1 MTKEFFETERLIL
14 KPFSML
20 NEEEKKIV
28 GDSWANPFNAR
39 YNEMRDPYGSVEE
52 LANLPEPTFSDFN
65 NYYDCMFFR
74 VAFSKENGE
83 IVGTC
88 RFGKYHACE
97 NADVWDFGD
106 NVLLK
111 HWFKGYGAEIVSKI
125 CDIAKERG
133 ALRVRGSADKE
144 NYGSYKA
151 MTRNGFEFFGLD
163 EDGDYDY
170 YRDLTKE
177 MPSKEQC
184 DRNWEKHME
193 MTKTDLGEEKF
204 ANLEFIN
211 KEIANLVKR
220 IQAGEDEQML
230 VEEYFERLN
239 AIEQFPMN

>member
-14 KPFSML
+14 KPFSIL

-39 YNEMRDPYGSVEE
+39 YNAMRDPYGSVEE

-88 RFGKYHACE
+88 RFGKYHTCE

-111 HWFKGYGAEIVSKI
+111 VTVRKLFLKYVILQKRGVHYEYEEAQTRKI
-125 CDIAKERG
+125 M
-133 ALRVRGSADKE
+133 ALIK
-144 NYGSYKA
+144 
-151 MTRNGFEFFGLD
+151 
-163 EDGDYDY
+163 
-170 YRDLTKE
+170 
-177 MPSKEQC
+177 Q
-184 DRNWEKHME
+184 
-193 MTKTDLGEEKF
+193 
-204 ANLEFIN
+204 
-211 KEIANLVKR
+211 
-220 IQAGEDEQML
+220 
-230 VEEYFERLN
+230 
-239 AIEQFPMN
+239 